1 MGTKKH
7 IRFIFLYALWI
18 AGIIWFLGSCSGS
31 KNVVSEEAKMELKR
45 QADSRNIKIRAE
57 WALPMTTN
65 AMASV
70 FSSGLLPPGSNVARI
85 NLIGTPN
92 SFEIR
97 GDSVY
102 VDLPYYGERRIVKN
116 YPGGEGI
123 RIRAAMENYRTDFNR
138 KDGAYRIRFDA
149 DDKVERY
156 DVSVKLFPGQ
166 RSYLIFYSTQRNPIR
181 FDGVV
186 ENPQSE

>member
-18 AGIIWFLGSCSGS
+18 AGIIWLLGSCSGS

-45 QADSRNIKIRAE
+45 QVDSRSIKVKAE

-70 FSSGLLPPGSNVARI
+70 FSAGLLPPGSNVARI

-102 VDLPYYGERRIVKN
+102 VDLPYYGERRIVGS

-123 RIRAAMENYRTDFNR
+123 NFTAAIENYRTDFIR

-156 DVSVKLFPGQ
+156 DVTVKLFPGQ